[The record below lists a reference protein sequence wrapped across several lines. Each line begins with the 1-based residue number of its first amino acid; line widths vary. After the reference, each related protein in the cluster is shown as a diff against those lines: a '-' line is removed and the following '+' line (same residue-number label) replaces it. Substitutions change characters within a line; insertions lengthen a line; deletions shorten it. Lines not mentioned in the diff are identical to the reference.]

1 LTGSK
6 KNISIFPILLVNFTG
21 TLGFSIVLPFLVFLV
36 NRFGG
41 NAIVYGLLGASYPFF
56 QLIGAPV
63 LGKWSDIYGR
73 KKILLL
79 SEGGTLLGW
88 IIFLTAF
95 FLPVSVLFSITSKLS
110 GTFLITIPLLALFI
124 ARAVDGITG
133 GNVSVANA
141 YIADIT
147 DEKDRTKNFG
157 RMSVSANLGFIL
169 GPALAGILGSTVYG
183 EMLPVLMT
191 LIISLVSVLIIIFLL
206 SDSRAREFKV
216 DPEKVNIK
224 KVLGFENKECF
235 KMKGEDR
242 LTLKQVLRMQGI
254 PFILLLYFLVFLG
267 FNFFYTA
274 FPVHMIQKLKWTIT
288 EMGIFF
294 SVLSVLLV
302 IVEGPVLA
310 FVSKRISSVSLVI
323 AGNLILGTNF
333 LLLMSL
339 NPILIYCAVVLFALG
354 NGLMWPSLL
363 AILSKAAGE
372 KYQGSVQGF
381 ASSAGSLASI
391 IGLIA
396 GGILYSSTGTFT
408 FLVSAFVIYSV
419 FLLSFKLLRLN
430 RPQSTGLPV

>member
-1 LTGSK
+1 M
-6 KNISIFPILLVNFTG
+6 
-21 TLGFSIVLPFLVFLV
+21 
-36 NRFGG
+36 
-41 NAIVYGLLGASYPFF
+41 VYGLLGASYPFF
-56 QLIGAPV
+56 QLIGAPI

-95 FLPVSVLFSITSKLS
+95 FLPVSVLFIGTSKLS

-169 GPALAGILGSTVYG
+169 GPALAGMLGSTVYR
-183 EMLPVLMT
+183 EILPVLMT
-191 LIISLVSVLIIIFLL
+191 LIISLLSVLIIIFFLP
-206 SDSRAREFKV
+206 DSKPREFKV

-235 KMKGEDR
+235 KMKGEDK

-310 FVSKRISSVSLVI
+310 FVSKRISSVILVI

-408 FLVSAFVIYSV
+408 FLVCAFVIYSV

-430 RPQSTGLPV
+430 RH